1 MNVTIGTIT
10 ATTVTI
16 SWTPPASHNADDIT
30 RYDLEL
36 SEEQFGLP
44 TLKAN
49 STGTSITVTG
59 LEEHN
64 TYACKVAAVSRS
76 NVGMF
81 SSSVIFTTLES
92 GAHDTRLTYTS
103 DFILGILL

>member
-1 MNVTIGTIT
+1 MNVTIVTIT
-10 ATTVTI
+10 ATTVAI

-49 STGTSITVTG
+49 TTAASITVTG

-81 SSSVIFTTLES
+81 SSSANFTTLES
-92 GAHDTRLTYTS
+92 GAHDTRLKCTNTFYY
-103 DFILGILL
+103 